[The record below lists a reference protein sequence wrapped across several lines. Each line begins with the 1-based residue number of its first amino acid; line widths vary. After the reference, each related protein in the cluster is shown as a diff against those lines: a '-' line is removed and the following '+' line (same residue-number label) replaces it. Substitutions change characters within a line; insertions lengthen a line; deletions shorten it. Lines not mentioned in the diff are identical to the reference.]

1 MIRPIV
7 GRHNT
12 GIRRKAKKNAKNAFR
27 EGI

>member
-7 GRHNT
+7 VASQHRYQTKGE
-12 GIRRKAKKNAKNAFR
+12 KKRENAFR

>member
-1 MIRPIV
+1 MIRPTV
-7 GRHNT
+7 VAHNT

>member
-12 GIRRKAKKNAKNAFR
+12 GIRRKSKKKRENAFR